1 MIKNKKIK
9 VGLLILGLIVGLYM
23 TYNRIMRKEMYTTLK
38 TKELEISPIMSGD
51 ETPREDL
58 YVNND
63 LFVGDELRPED
74 VVYIKSN
81 YSYDRVLFPKLK
93 LISKSHVG
101 YVCQINGYIPDSLKL
116 YELQMKDEVR
126 NKMYIRY
133 SITDDVGRMSFSSL
147 YEIDNPLKEEYY
159 VYFNNGKQYQ
169 VTSLNPYIK
178 PKDCLLKG
186 ISR

>member
-1 MIKNKKIK
+1 MKSKNAKM
-9 VGLLILGLIVGLYM
+9 GLLTLIVMVGLYM
-23 TYNRIMRKEMYTTLK
+23 IYSRLMKKEMYTTLK
-38 TKELEISPIMSGD
+38 NKELEISPIIMGD

-58 YVNND
+58 YVDND
-63 LFVGDELRPED
+63 LFTGDELRPED

-93 LISKSHVG
+93 LISKTHVG
-101 YVCQINGYIPDSLKL
+101 YVCMINGYIPDSIKL

-126 NKMYIRY
+126 DKMYIRY

-147 YEIDNPLKEEYY
+147 YESDNPLKEEYY

-169 VTSLNPYIK
+169 VMSMNPNIK
-178 PKDCLLKG
+178 PKDCLQKG